1 MNQRRALITGITGQ
15 DGSYLSELLAAE
27 GTQVHGFVKPGDPRL
42 DDLFELVPEVVVHD
56 GDLSSFESV
65 QAAIEA
71 SEPDE
76 IYHLAA
82 ASSVA
87 ASWENPVASTDLNG
101 TGSVRVLDAAHRF
114 GKVHGREPRVLLCS
128 TAEMFGHPPHSPQN
142 ELTPIEPVSPYG
154 AVKAFAHR
162 MAMLSRD
169 RGQPVSTLILYNH
182 ESPRRPDTF
191 VTRKITKAA
200 ARIAKG
206 SDEPLRLGNMAA
218 RRDWGFA
225 GDYVRAMRLALRAEV
240 PDDFVIATGVSHSIE
255 DFVRTAFAV
264 AGIDDWRARVK
275 VDERL
280 LRPRDPANFVGD
292 ATKAHAVLE
301 WRPEVDFEGL
311 VAMMVEYDLAQQ

>member
-42 DDLFELVPEVVVHD
+42 GDLFELVPEVVVHD

-87 ASWENPVASTDLNG
+87 ASWANPVVSTDING

-114 GKVHGREPRVLLCS
+114 GKGHGRVPRVLLCS
-128 TAEMFGHPPHSPQN
+128 TAEMFGLPAHSPQN

-154 AVKAFAHR
+154 VVKAFAHR
-162 MAMLSRD
+162 MAIVSRD
-169 RGQPVSTLILYNH
+169 HGQPVSTLILYNH

-206 SDEPLRLGNMAA
+206 SDERLQLGNMAA

-225 GDYVRAMRLALRAEV
+225 GDYVRAMRAALRAEV

-280 LRPRDPANFVGD
+280 LRPRDPANLVGD
-292 ATKAHAVLE
+292 ATKAHEVLG